1 MALMDYNQM
10 LDNLYAKL
18 PPKKSTGE
26 RFEPPVASILM
37 QGNKTIITNFDL
49 ICQKI
54 RRKPEELSKFLFKE
68 LATRGNVAPG
78 RLTLDTKVP
87 PRVLNEKLTYYLD
100 QCVLCRECGKPDT
113 HIVYAAPVNTLVCEA
128 CGATRPIRL

>member
-1 MALMDYNQM
+1 MVLEYNQM
-10 LDNLYAKL
+10 LDNLFVKL

-26 RFEPPVASILM
+26 RFEPPVADILM
-37 QGNKTIITNFDL
+37 QGNKTVIRNFDV
-49 ICQKI
+49 ICQKL
-54 RRKPEELSKFLFKE
+54 RRKPEEMSKFLFKE
-68 LATRGNVAPG
+68 LATRGNVASG

-87 PRVLNEKLTYYLD
+87 LRVLNEKLTYYLD

-128 CGATRPIRL
+128 CGASRPIRA